1 MIEKKFA
8 FHTPSESG
16 KAKVQQLRQAFTDLD
31 KLVSELAPQ
40 SRERSVAATE
50 LENAAMWAIKAVVL
64 NDSASIAQE

>member
-16 KAKVQQLRQAFTDLD
+16 KIKVDTLRIAFSTLD
-31 KLVSELAPQ
+31 KLIKDTAPP
-40 SRERSVAATE
+40 SRELSLALTE

-64 NDSASIAQE
+64 NDSASVAHE